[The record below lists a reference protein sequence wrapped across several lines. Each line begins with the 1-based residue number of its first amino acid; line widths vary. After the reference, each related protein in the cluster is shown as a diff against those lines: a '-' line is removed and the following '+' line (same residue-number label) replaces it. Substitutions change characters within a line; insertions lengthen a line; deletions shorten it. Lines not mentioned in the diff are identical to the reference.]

1 MARANEDRRAYEL
14 FMRRL
19 RRLYANGISI
29 PGLII
34 CSTRSR
40 TFMKWSEIKEAVER
54 SGVGEDDE
62 ILEIHC
68 ELREGDKTLHSTRV
82 GDFIMLSEHLSEE
95 TQRRDLAGC
104 AV

>member
-1 MARANEDRRAYEL
+1 MARANKTRRAYEL

-19 RRLYANGISI
+19 RHLYVNEISI
-29 PGLII
+29 PVLII
-34 CSTRSR
+34 YSTRSR
-40 TFMKWSEIKEAVER
+40 TIMKWSEIKEAVER

-68 ELREGDKTLHSTRV
+68 ELREGDKTLHPSRL
-82 GDFIMLSEHLSEE
+82 GDFIMLCEHLSEE